1 MADNVIKEFLVSL
14 GFKVDDKSQ
23 KSFNDGIDL
32 ATAKAV
38 ALGEGM
44 VEAAKA
50 VASAVTSMAQDL
62 DTLYWRTQ
70 RLGSSAVDVK
80 AFEYAIS
87 QLGGSAQGA
96 RASLE
101 NIAEFLKSSPGNVDF
116 LLQYGVSPEHIGN
129 AEKSLIDLEKTFKRM
144 PYWQAKSIA
153 SVIGIDPLT
162 LQAMIRDTGEFEK
175 QLEEMAKASGL
186 NFDEA
191 AKKAAEFQQRL
202 RELREQANTVFEAAQ
217 FDVLK
222 WLLPKL
228 NELAQIIENINKG
241 KNLTGIARDVRDL
254 ADGVGVLR
262 KAIDD
267 LNKAFGDLSTGSGIG
282 NFISGVTR
290 GFADIFKSVGY
301 LIEVVADIKNGDFA
315 KAKKD
320 WWASSIAMNNLAA
333 DVVQAGR
340 ELLPSFMRP
349 DNLTR
354 YAIPGESTPGASG
367 NGGTPGGAA
376 ANPNT
381 RVSRR
386 RGSGTRAERNNN
398 PGNLEDGPFARRQPG
413 YVGSDG
419 RFAVF
424 TDVTSGLNAMANLL
438 RSYMAKGRDTI
449 AEIISKWA
457 PSSENNV
464 GAYVTHVEQL
474 TGIGRFDQLQMSDIQ
489 RVAAAMAQHEGFR
502 GLGVSGAGRSATVN
516 QTNNYSISSNQDPK
530 AIAHEIAASQHDVNQ
545 RLVANF
551 GLIVQ

>member
-1 MADNVIKEFLVSL
+1 MADNVIKEFLVGL

-38 ALGEGM
+38 ALGEVM

-96 RASLE
+96 KASLE

-153 SVIGIDPLT
+153 SAIGIDPLT

-202 RELREQANTVFEAAQ
+202 RELREQANTTFEAAQ
-217 FDVLK
+217 FEVLK

-267 LNKAFGDLSTGSGIG
+267 LNKAFGDLSTGGGIG

-290 GFADIFKSVGY
+290 GFADVFKSIGY
-301 LIEVVADIKNGDFA
+301 LIEVIADVKNGDFS

-320 WWASSIAMNNLAA
+320 WWAASVAMWNSVA
-333 DVVQAGR
+333 DSVQAGR

-349 DNLTR
+349 DNLPR
-354 YAIPGESTPGASG
+354 YAIPGEVTPAANSNSGASSRR
-367 NGGTPGGAA
+367 PSAA
-376 ANPNT
+376 SNT
-381 RVSRR
+381 R
-386 RGSGTRAERNNN
+386 RGVGTRAERNRN
-398 PGNLEDGPFARRQPG
+398 PGNIIDSPFARSQPG
-413 YVGSDG
+413 YAGSDG
-419 RFAVF
+419 RFAIF
-424 TDVTSGLNAMANLL
+424 DDVASGMNAMERLL
-438 RSYMAKGRDTI
+438 RSYMARGRDTI
-449 AEIISKWA
+449 AEIIAKWA

-464 GAYVTHVEQL
+464 GAYVAHVEQL
-474 TGIGRFDQLQMSDIQ
+474 TGIGRFDQLQMSDLQ

-502 GLGVSGAGRSATVN
+502 GLGVSGGGRSATVN
-516 QTNNYSISSNQDPK
+516 QTNTYNVHSNADPR
-530 AIAHEIAASQHDVNQ
+530 AVAHEIASTQDEINQ